1 MSTIFTKL
9 RDFVGLNDPA
19 DYEYEYDE
27 IDGEE
32 YQSLYEEEN
41 SAPQPQPQVAPTPT
55 PVESTPPRRRV
66 RERATSSDSGM
77 VSMNTSMSNVIG
89 MPGAINGMSE
99 VVVMEPRS
107 FEEMP
112 QAIQA
117 LRERKS
123 VVLNLTIMDPD
134 QAQRAVDFVA
144 GGTYAMDGHQER
156 IGESIFLF
164 TPNCVQVSM
173 PIDGEEGLPMQ
184 EPMAVPSQTAAPTP
198 AWATEQIARMA

>member
-1 MSTIFTKL
+1 MSNVFSKL

-19 DYEYEYDE
+19 DYEYEYE
-27 IDGEE
+27 ETDGEE
-32 YQSLYEEEN
+32 YQNLYQEEN
-41 SAPQPQPQVAPTPT
+41 PQPVVQPLS
-55 PVESTPPRRRV
+55 EDSRGRRRL
-66 RERATSSDSGM
+66 RERPLTSDTGFTPM
-77 VSMNTSMSNVIG
+77 ASNVIG
-89 MPGAINGMSE
+89 MPGAINGASE

-107 FEEMP
+107 FEEMS

-144 GGTYAMDGHQER
+144 GGTYAIDGHQER

-164 TPNCVQVSM
+164 TPNCVQVST
-173 PIDGEEGLPMQ
+173 PAEYEEEGFMGQ
-184 EPMAVPSQTAAPTP
+184 SQGMPMAGHMPPAP
-198 AWATEQIARMA
+198 AWGAEGVARMA

>member
-1 MSTIFTKL
+1 MSNIFTKL
-9 RDFVGLNDPA
+9 RDFVGFNEPM

-27 IDGEE
+27 MDGDE
-32 YQSLYEEEN
+32 YQHLYQQEHAQPAA
-41 SAPQPQPQVAPTPT
+41 APQDDARTRRPSRLRDRAPLGTEIGT
-55 PVESTPPRRRV
+55 
-66 RERATSSDSGM
+66 
-77 VSMNTSMSNVIG
+77 MSASPMGNVIG
-89 MPGAINGMSE
+89 MPGVNGVSE

-144 GGTYAMDGHQER
+144 GGTYAIDGHQER
-156 IGESIFLF
+156 IGERIFLF
-164 TPNCVQVSM
+164 TPSCVQVSTQGA
-173 PIDGEEGLPMQ
+173 PGYEAP
-184 EPMAVPSQTAAPTP
+184 QTQQPQARAPRQAAPAP
-198 AWATEQIARMA
+198 AWANEPMRMAQ

>member
-1 MSTIFTKL
+1 MNNIFTKL
-9 RDFVGLNDPA
+9 RDFVGFNDPV

-27 IDGEE
+27 MDGEE
-32 YQSLYEEEN
+32 YQNLYREEN
-41 SAPQPQPQVAPTPT
+41 PPQPAP
-55 PVESTPPRRRV
+55 EEDARNRRRI
-66 RERATSSDSGM
+66 RER
-77 VSMNTSMSNVIG
+77 VSMATETGIGSTMNNVIG
-89 MPGAINGMSE
+89 MPGAINGLSE

-144 GGTYAMDGHQER
+144 GGTYAIDGHQER

-164 TPNCVQVSM
+164 TPNCVQVTTQA
-173 PIDGEEGLPMQ
+173 GGVQ
-184 EPMAVPSQTAAPTP
+184 EAPQPQARPSRPAAPTP
-198 AWATEQIARMA
+198 AWTAEQARMA

>member
-1 MSTIFTKL
+1 MSNVFSKL

-27 IDGEE
+27 MDGEE
-32 YQSLYEEEN
+32 YQNLYQEEN
-41 SAPQPQPQVAPTPT
+41 VSPQVHMQ
-55 PVESTPPRRRV
+55 PPQEEPRARRRM
-66 RERATSSDSGM
+66 RERMLSSEAGM
-77 VSMNTSMSNVIG
+77 TSMGSNVIG
-89 MPGAINGMSE
+89 MPGAMNGASE

-144 GGTYAMDGHQER
+144 GGTYAIDGHQER

-164 TPNCVQVSM
+164 TPNCVQVS
-173 PIDGEEGLPMQ
+173 
-184 EPMAVPSQTAAPTP
+184 TP
-198 AWATEQIARMA
+198 AEFEDEMPMSQPGMPPNQPPAPAWTADPAVRMA

>member
-1 MSTIFTKL
+1 MSNVFSRL

-27 IDGEE
+27 MDGED
-32 YQSLYEEEN
+32 YQNLYQEEN
-41 SAPQPQPQVAPTPT
+41 PQPVVQPQEDAR
-55 PVESTPPRRRV
+55 SRRRL
-66 RERATSSDSGM
+66 RERMMPSDAGM
-77 VSMNTSMSNVIG
+77 SPMPSNVIG
-89 MPGAINGMSE
+89 MPGAMNGTSE

-144 GGTYAMDGHQER
+144 GGTYAIDGHQER

-164 TPNCVQVSM
+164 TPNCVQVSTPTEYEDDLSLGQPQSM
-173 PIDGEEGLPMQ
+173 
-184 EPMAVPSQTAAPTP
+184 PMAGQVPPPP
-198 AWATEQIARMA
+198 AWGTEQAVRMA

>member
-1 MSTIFTKL
+1 MSNIFNKL
-9 RDFVGLNDPA
+9 RDIVGFNEPM

-27 IDGEE
+27 MDGGDE
-32 YQSLYEEEN
+32 YQNLYQQEN
-41 SAPQPQPQVAPTPT
+41 HQPEMLEDPRSRRSRLRDRAPMSN
-55 PVESTPPRRRV
+55 EST
-66 RERATSSDSGM
+66 GG
-77 VSMNTSMSNVIG
+77 VSTMSASPMNNVIG
-89 MPGAINGMSE
+89 MPGAANGMSE

-112 QAIQA
+112 QVILA

-144 GGTYAMDGHQER
+144 GGTYAIDGHQER

-164 TPNCVQVSM
+164 TPSCVQVSTQNNVVHEVPQPQVRM
-173 PIDGEEGLPMQ
+173 PRSTSAASAWSQ
-184 EPMAVPSQTAAPTP
+184 EPM
-198 AWATEQIARMA
+198 RMAQ

>member
-1 MSTIFTKL
+1 MNNIFTKL
-9 RDFVGLNDPA
+9 RDFVGFNDPV

-27 IDGEE
+27 MDGEE
-32 YQSLYEEEN
+32 YQNLYREEN
-41 SAPQPQPQVAPTPT
+41 PQPAP
-55 PVESTPPRRRV
+55 EEDARNRRRI
-66 RERATSSDSGM
+66 RER
-77 VSMNTSMSNVIG
+77 VSMATETGIGSTMNNVIG
-89 MPGAINGMSE
+89 MPGAINGLSE
-99 VVVMEPRS
+99 VMVMEPRS

-144 GGTYAMDGHQER
+144 GGTYAIDGHQER

-164 TPNCVQVSM
+164 TPNCVQVTTQA
-173 PIDGEEGLPMQ
+173 GGTQ
-184 EPMAVPSQTAAPTP
+184 EAPQPQARPSRPTAPTP
-198 AWATEQIARMA
+198 AWTAEQARMA